1 MLIDGVRRFNR
12 TVTQRIGALDDAYLS
27 RGRPLGQARLLWE
40 IGTDGCEVR
49 TLRTRL
55 ELDSGYLSR
64 LLRALETDGLIEVET
79 GGGDGRVRTAR
90 LTAAGRAERSVLDQG
105 SDELARS
112 LLAPLTDRQRE
123 RLVTAMAQVE
133 RLLTAAQ
140 IEIGAADPR
149 TPEARHCLGAYFA
162 ELAERFDAGFDPKV
176 SISAHD
182 AELTP
187 PAGVLLVATL
197 HGEPIGCGALKFHGG
212 DGIVEVKRMWVSRD
226 VRCLGVG
233 RRLLTELETHAV
245 RHGARTLRLETN
257 RNLGEAIA
265 LYRSCG
271 YHEVDAFNDEP
282 YAHHWFEKT
291 P

>member
-40 IGTDGCEVR
+40 IGPDGCKVR
-49 TLRTRL
+49 ALRTRL

-64 LLRALETDGLIEVET
+64 LLRSLETDGLIEVEAD
-79 GGGDGRVRTAR
+79 GGDGRVRTAR
-90 LTAAGRAERSVLDQG
+90 LTAAGRAERSVLDQR
-105 SDELARS
+105 SDELASS

-133 RLLTAAQ
+133 RLLASSQ
-140 IEIGAADPR
+140 VEIGAADPG

-162 ELAERFDAGFDPKV
+162 ELAERLDAGFDPTV

-197 HGEPIGCGALKFHGG
+197 HGEPIGCGALKLHPD
-212 DGIVEVKRMWVSRD
+212 DGIAEVKRMWVSPDARG
-226 VRCLGVG
+226 LGLG
-233 RRLLTELETHAV
+233 RRLLTELETRAV
-245 RHGARTLRLETN
+245 HHGAHTLRLETN

-265 LYRSCG
+265 LYRSCD
-271 YHEVDAFNDEP
+271 YREVDPFNDEP

-291 P
+291 L